1 MIGRA
6 LEAELKKRA
15 GWFPVVS
22 LTGPRQ
28 SGKSTLVR
36 AAFSDYDYVNL
47 EDPQL
52 RRAANE
58 DPVGFVRNRPEH
70 LIIDEAQYAPEVF
83 SMIQVVSDE
92 RGSAGQY
99 VLSGSQNFLLSSR
112 ISQSLAGRVSVL
124 RLLPLSFG
132 EVLASRTLSPDEFM
146 FRGGYPR
153 LYDTDMPERVFFES
167 YLETYIER
175 DVSGYLD
182 VRNLSGF
189 RRFVEL
195 CALSAGSLVNYA
207 SLARSADVDGRTAKA
222 WLSMLESSYVLFCLR
237 PYHSNEGKRL
247 TKAPKLYFH
256 DTGLLCY
263 LLGVRSLGQLLTS
276 PHLGQVFENLIVA
289 ETYKAHLNRGVEP
302 RLYFYRDDAG
312 TEVDLLEFTD
322 ETRPM
327 AVEVKSSMTY
337 RDSYARHLARVGD
350 ELGVAPEDRYVVAR
364 VEQGLRTRDVTVLP
378 AAEWLS
384 HLG

>member
-1 MIGRA
+1 MIERTLG
-6 LEAELKKRA
+6 AELKMRA

-36 AAFSDYDYVNL
+36 AAFPDYDYVNL

-132 EVLASRTLSPDEFM
+132 EVSASRALSPDEFM

-153 LYDTDMPERVFFES
+153 LYDTDMPEQVFFES

-207 SLARSADVDGRTAKA
+207 SLARSADVDARTAKA

-312 TEVDLLEFTD
+312 TEVDLLELTD

-337 RDSYARHLARVGD
+337 RDSYARHLVRVGD
-350 ELGVAPEDRYVVAR
+350 ELGVAPEERYVVAR
-364 VEQGLRTRDVTVLP
+364 VEQGLRTRDATVLP

-384 HLG
+384 RLG